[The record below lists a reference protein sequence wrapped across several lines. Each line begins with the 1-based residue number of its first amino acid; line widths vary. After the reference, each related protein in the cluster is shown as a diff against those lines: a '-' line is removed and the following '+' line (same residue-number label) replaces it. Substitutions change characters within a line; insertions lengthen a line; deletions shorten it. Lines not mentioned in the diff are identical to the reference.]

1 MVGGVMCDSPD
12 HEPDELEEVEDVE
25 DLERWLEEGS

>member
-1 MVGGVMCDSPD
+1 MCDSPD